1 MTLMR
6 TALAAASLSIAFG
19 FGASAEPATEIKLG
33 LVSTFTTSAGEG
45 GEATKR
51 GVELALEVL
60 DHKIGGIPVKL
71 LVEDDGLRPELGKQ
85 KTDKLILQDKV
96 DFLLGYNYSN
106 VLLAAFPAAVE
117 NQTFILS
124 TNAGPHQL
132 AGNFC
137 NPWTFAVGFQNGQA
151 PAAMGTVMNE
161 AGVKSVYA
169 MAPNYAAGKDM
180 IEGMKATFQG
190 EVVGTSMTKW
200 PDQLDFSGELAN
212 VRAANPDAVYIFYP
226 PAHALQFVTQ
236 YQQAGLYHK
245 IPLYSV
251 YTFDALTIPTIGE
264 LGEGALLT
272 MFWSIDLDNEANKIF
287 VQRFIEKYKREPSNF
302 AASAYD
308 TVMLIDSAV
317 RKVGGDLADKDAV
330 RKALEAADFA
340 SVRGNFR
347 FGPNHFPIHD
357 FYLVEVVKGAD
368 GQMTTRTVRKVI
380 ADSQDAYA
388 SDCKM
393 N

>member
-1 MTLMR
+1 MMSIRTLV
-6 TALAAASLSIAFG
+6 TAAGLTAAF
-19 FGASAEPATEIKLG
+19 ASAGAAETASEIKLG
-33 LVSTFTTSAGEG
+33 LVSTFTTSAGAG

-51 GVELALEVL
+51 GVELALDVL
-60 DHKIGGIPVKL
+60 GHKVGDIPVEL
-71 LVEDDGLRPELGKQ
+71 FVEDDGLRSELGKQ
-85 KTDKLILQDKV
+85 KTDKLILQEEV

-106 VLLAAFPAAVE
+106 VLLASFPSAVQNE
-117 NQTFILS
+117 TFILS

-132 AGNFC
+132 AGKFC

-161 AGVKSVYA
+161 AGVQKVYA

-180 IEGMKATFQG
+180 VAGMKSTFSG

-200 PDQLDFSGELAN
+200 PDQLDFSSELAS

-236 YQQAGLYHK
+236 YQQAGLYDK

-264 LGEGALLT
+264 MAEGAQLT
-272 MFWSIDLDNEANKIF
+272 MFWSIDLENDANKQF
-287 VQRFIEKYKREPSNF
+287 VERFMDKYDREPSNF

-317 RKVGGDLADKDAV
+317 RKLGGDLSDKSAV
-330 RKALEAADFA
+330 REALKAAEFD

-347 FGPNHFPIHD
+347 FGKNHFPIHD
-357 FYLVEVVKGAD
+357 FYLVEVVKGED
-368 GQMTTRTVRKVI
+368 GAMTTQAVRKVVT
-380 ADSQDAYA
+380 DSQDAYA
-388 SDCKM
+388 SECRM

>member
-1 MTLMR
+1 MNSTK
-6 TALAAASLSIAFG
+6 TVLAAVGISILSGTVAT
-19 FGASAEPATEIKLG
+19 AEPVSKIKLG
-33 LVSTFTTSAGEG
+33 LVTTFTTSAGEG

-51 GVELALEVL
+51 GVELALDVL
-60 DHKIGGIPVKL
+60 GQKIGDIPVEL

-85 KTDKLILQDKV
+85 KTDKLILQDNV

-106 VLLAAFPAAVE
+106 VLLASFPSAVE

-132 AGNFC
+132 AGSLC

-151 PAAMGTVMNE
+151 PGAMGIVMNE
-161 AGVKSVYA
+161 ADVKRVYA
-169 MAPNYAAGKDM
+169 MAPNYTAGKDM
-180 IEGMKATFQG
+180 IEGMKSTFNG
-190 EVVGTSMTKW
+190 EVVGTSLTKW

-264 LGEGALLT
+264 LAEGALFT
-272 MFWSIDLDNEANKIF
+272 MFWATDLDNEPNKTF
-287 VQRFIEKYKREPSNF
+287 VQRFVEKYGREPSNF

-317 RKVGGDLADKDAV
+317 RKVGGELSDKEAL
-330 RKALEAADFA
+330 RKALEAAEFA

-347 FGPNHFPIHD
+347 FGPNHFPIQD

-368 GQMTTRTVRKVI
+368 GKMTTRTVRQVV

-388 SDCKM
+388 SECSMK
-393 N
+393 